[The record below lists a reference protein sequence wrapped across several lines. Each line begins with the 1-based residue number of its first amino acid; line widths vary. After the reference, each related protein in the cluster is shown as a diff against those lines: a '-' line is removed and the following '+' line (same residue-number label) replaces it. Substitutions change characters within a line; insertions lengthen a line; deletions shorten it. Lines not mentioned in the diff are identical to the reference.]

1 MTWNYSYCCSLFPA
15 VVKYYYS
22 TNFLH
27 LSIIIYF
34 WKHSMESKETEEFE
48 VFNPVINYCNP
59 YALEHFL
66 NFPSKRTLPEHCYLE
81 YHS

>member
-1 MTWNYSYCCSLFPA
+1 
-15 VVKYYYS
+15 
-22 TNFLH
+22 
-27 LSIIIYF
+27 
-34 WKHSMESKETEEFE
+34 MESKETEEFE